1 MQVILMEKIA
11 NLGKLGDVV
20 NVKRGYARNYLIPQ
34 GKARWATETAMAEF
48 ESKRA
53 ELEKN
58 QAATVTQAEALAE
71 KLDGLLI
78 QITQKTGG
86 EGKLFG
92 SVTNAN
98 IVEALKAQGFSVD
111 RSMVSMPQGP
121 LKQVGD
127 HPITIVFHSDVSA
140 HITVSILGEAMI

>member
-71 KLDGLLI
+71 KIDGLLI

-111 RSMVSMPQGP
+111 KSMVSMPQGP

-127 HPITIVFHSDVSA
+127 HPITIVLHSDVSA
-140 HITVSILGEAMI
+140 YITVSILGEAMI

>member
-1 MQVILMEKIA
+1 MQIILMEKIA
-11 NLGKLGDVV
+11 NLGKLGEIV

-34 GKARWATETAMAEF
+34 GKAARATETSIAEF

-58 QAATVTQAEALAE
+58 QATTLAAAEALAE
-71 KLDGLLI
+71 KIDGLLI

-92 SVTNAN
+92 SVTAAN
-98 IVEALKAQGFSVD
+98 ISDALEEQGFSIEK
-111 RSMVSMPQGP
+111 SMIRMPQGQ

-127 HPITIVFHSDVSA
+127 HPIIIVLHSDVSA
-140 HITVSILGEAMI
+140 HITVSILGESTF

>member
-71 KLDGLLI
+71 KIDGLLI

-111 RSMVSMPQGP
+111 KSMVSMPQGP

-127 HPITIVFHSDVSA
+127 HPITIELHSDVSA

>member
-11 NLGKLGDVV
+11 NLGKLGDIV

-34 GKARWATETAMAEF
+34 GKVKIATEAAMAEF

-58 QAATVTQAEALAE
+58 QAATVSQAQALAD

-92 SVTNAN
+92 SVTSAN
-98 IVEALKAQGFSVD
+98 IVEALKEQGFD
-111 RSMVSMPQGP
+111 IDKSMISMPQGS

-127 HPITIVFHSDVSA
+127 YPITIVLHSDVTA
-140 HITVSILGEAMI
+140 QITVSILGEAII

>member
-34 GKARWATETAMAEF
+34 GKVKIATETAMAEF

-58 QAATVTQAEALAE
+58 QAATVAQAQALAE

-98 IVEALKAQGFSVD
+98 IVEALKAQGFTVD
-111 RSMVSMPQGP
+111 KSMVSMPQGS

-127 HPITIVFHSDVSA
+127 HSITIVLHSDVSA
-140 HITVSILGEAMI
+140 QITVSILGEAII

>member
-111 RSMVSMPQGP
+111 KSMVSMPQGP

-127 HPITIVFHSDVSA
+127 HPITIVLHSDVSA

>member
-34 GKARWATETAMAEF
+34 GKAKWATERAMAEF

-58 QAATVTQAEALAE
+58 QAATVAEAQALAE

-78 QITQKTGG
+78 QITQKTGA

-92 SVTNAN
+92 SVTNTN
-98 IVEALKAQGFSVD
+98 IVEAINKQGFSID
-111 RSMVSMPQGP
+111 KSMVSMPEGP

-127 HPITIVFHSDVSA
+127 HPVTIVLHSDVSA
-140 HITVSILGEAMI
+140 QITVSILGETTI

>member
-127 HPITIVFHSDVSA
+127 HPITIVLHSDVSA

>member
-71 KLDGLLI
+71 KIDGLLI

-111 RSMVSMPQGP
+111 KSMVSMPQGP

-127 HPITIVFHSDVSA
+127 HPITIVLHSDVSA

>member
-1 MQVILMEKIA
+1 MQIILMEKVA
-11 NLGKLGDVV
+11 NLGKLGEVV

-34 GKARWATETAMAEF
+34 GKATRATEIAIAEF
-48 ESKRA
+48 ELKRA
-53 ELEKN
+53 ELEKG
-58 QAATVTQAEALAE
+58 QAVTLAAAEALAE
-71 KLDGLLI
+71 KINGLLV

-98 IVEALKAQGFSVD
+98 IAEALEAQGFKMD
-111 RSMVSMPQGP
+111 KSMIRMPQGQ

-127 HPITIVFHSDVSA
+127 HPVDRKSV
-140 HITVSILGEAMI
+140 V

>member
-1 MQVILMEKIA
+1 MQVILMEKIV

-34 GKARWATETAMAEF
+34 GKAKWATESAMAEF

-58 QAATVTQAEALAE
+58 QAASVADAKALAE

-78 QITQKTGG
+78 QITQKTGA

-98 IVEALKAQGFSVD
+98 IVEAINAQGFSID
-111 RSMVSMPQGP
+111 KSMVSMPEGP

-127 HPITIVFHSDVSA
+127 HPVTIVLHSDVSTQ
-140 HITVSILGEAMI
+140 ITVSILGETTI

>member
-34 GKARWATETAMAEF
+34 GKAKWATESAMAEF

-58 QAATVTQAEALAE
+58 QAATIAEAQALAE

-78 QITQKTGG
+78 QITQKTGA

-98 IVEALKAQGFSVD
+98 IVEAINAQGFSID
-111 RSMVSMPQGP
+111 KSMVSMPEGP

-127 HPITIVFHSDVSA
+127 HPVTIVLHSDVSA
-140 HITVSILGEAMI
+140 QITVSILGETMI

>member
-34 GKARWATETAMAEF
+34 GKAKWATENAMAEF

-58 QAATVTQAEALAE
+58 QAATVTEAQALAE

-78 QITQKTGG
+78 QITQKTGA

-98 IVEALKAQGFSVD
+98 IVEAINAQGFSID
-111 RSMVSMPQGP
+111 KSMVSMPEGP

-127 HPITIVFHSDVSA
+127 HPITIVLHSDVSA
-140 HITVSILGEAMI
+140 QITVSILGETTI

>member
-1 MQVILMEKIA
+1 MQVILMEKITS
-11 NLGKLGDVV
+11 LGKLGDVV

-34 GKARWATETAMAEF
+34 GKARWATEAAMAEF
-48 ESKRA
+48 ELKRA

-58 QAATVTQAEALAE
+58 QAATVAQAQALAE

-98 IVEALKAQGFSVD
+98 IVEALNAQGFSVD
-111 RSMVSMPQGP
+111 KSMVSMPQGA

-127 HPITIVFHSDVSA
+127 HPITIVLHSDVSA
-140 HITVSILGEAMI
+140 QITVSILGEAVI

>member
-34 GKARWATETAMAEF
+34 GKAKWATESAMAEF

-58 QAATVTQAEALAE
+58 QAATVAEAQALAE

-78 QITQKTGG
+78 QITQKTGA

-92 SVTNAN
+92 SVTNTN
-98 IVEALKAQGFSVD
+98 IVEAINKQGFSID
-111 RSMVSMPQGP
+111 KSMVSMPEGP

-127 HPITIVFHSDVSA
+127 HPVTIVLHSDVSA
-140 HITVSILGEAMI
+140 QITVSILGETTI